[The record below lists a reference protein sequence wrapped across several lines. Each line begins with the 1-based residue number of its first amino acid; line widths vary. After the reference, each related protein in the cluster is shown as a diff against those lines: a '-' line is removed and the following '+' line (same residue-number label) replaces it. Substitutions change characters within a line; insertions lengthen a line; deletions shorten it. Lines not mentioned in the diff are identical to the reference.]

1 MKFLIVIPVF
11 NEKKNITIL
20 INKINYY
27 LKHKDYDYEIIVVDD
42 SSVDGSIEVLKK
54 LIQKVKNLK
63 VIFRNKKRD
72 LSKSC
77 AEGFEFSKYDNI
89 LVMDGDLQ
97 HNPKYI
103 GVMVD
108 FFSSNKYDFI
118 IGVRNLLNKRVKS
131 LNILRQFSS
140 IFLIK
145 ILHILFGN
153 SSIDPMSGF
162 FLFKKKIYKKNKNKL
177 FLSGF
182 KILAD
187 LIYSRNNYKIK
198 DVEIKFDYRIKG
210 KSKLNIK
217 ILLIL
222 IKFIFLRYLQRIS
235 IIK

>member
-1 MKFLIVIPVF
+1 MKFSIVIPVF

-131 LNILRQFSS
+131 LNILRQFSP

-153 SSIDPMSGF
+153 TSIDPMSGF
-162 FLFKKKIYKKNKNKL
+162 FLFKKKFIK
-177 FLSGF
+177 
-182 KILAD
+182 
-187 LIYSRNNYKIK
+187 KIK
-198 DVEIKFDYRIKG
+198 INF
-210 KSKLNIK
+210 
-217 ILLIL
+217 
-222 IKFIFLRYLQRIS
+222 F
-235 IIK
+235 